1 MKDGKLIAGISEESV
16 RSGATSLVLDLA
28 QTLHEPTEFNPDVVA
43 QVFDG
48 TADFDEAFLTSDEHG
63 VVCASD
69 AEGEI
74 GERFLFG
81 YKKLCEIKAA
91 K

>member
-1 MKDGKLIAGISEESV
+1 M
-16 RSGATSLVLDLA
+16 LDLA

-81 YKKLCEIKAA
+81 YKKLCEIKAS